1 MRETTISRNW
11 LAKMTLFIAAFIGL
25 GIWGLVDAIWVYPAR
40 GAKHAE
46 YMEYQYLEAQQEAGE
61 ILRSSVVEPDAEY
74 TRLRETQERLAGEL
88 AAAAPE
94 SVQRR
99 RLQAELDKLAWLR
112 SLAII
117 GRLDPEYTTF
127 EAPRERLE
135 ELEERWS
142 TAEQPKPLSGLDIP
156 TQWLFVAI
164 GFGGAIW
171 MLLVVSRVIKTKFRY
186 DEAEHRLVL
195 PSGESF
201 TPEQVQELDKRKWD
215 KFFVT
220 VKLTDGATHKLDL
233 LRYQP
238 LESWILEMEK
248 LSPHCE
254 TPEDEGEDEAEA
266 AAETTAATQPRVGES
281 PVTGEPDA
289 AAESPSRE
297 ETPRS

>member
-40 GAKHAE
+40 GARHAE
-46 YMEYQYLEAQQEAGE
+46 FMEYQYLSAQQEAGE
-61 ILRSSVVEPDAEY
+61 ILRSSIDDPGTEY
-74 TRLRETQERLAGEL
+74 ERLRADQETLAGEL
-88 AAAAPE
+88 AATAPE

-112 SLAII
+112 SLSLI
-117 GRLDPEYTTF
+117 GRLDPEFTTF
-127 EAPRERLE
+127 EAPRERLD
-135 ELEERWS
+135 ELADQWS
-142 TAEQPKPLSGLDIP
+142 TAEQPKPLSALDIP

-164 GFGGAIW
+164 GFGGAVW
-171 MLLVVSRVIKTKFRY
+171 MLLVVTRVLKTKFKY
-186 DEAEHRLVL
+186 DEAEHRLTL

-220 VKLTDGATHKLDL
+220 VKLTDGTTHKLDL

-238 LESWILEMEK
+238 LEEWILEMEK

-254 TPEDEGEDEAEA
+254 TPEEDEDEAEA
-266 AAETTAATQPRVGES
+266 AAETTAATQPRMGGS
-281 PVTGEPDA
+281 PVTGEPDT

-297 ETPRS
+297 ETPRG